1 MAINEK
7 VSGVGANSSRTDN
20 NVSERVKKI
29 QREAKIENANGGAY
43 SERANL
49 TNLTSGFSTPT
60 GSAVSSNPAAP
71 SVPISSQLTP
81 ITAPGNP
88 NVPFTD
94 GAGGNTPGKQ
104 PNELLSQMQSPDAG
118 SVLIRAMYLANPS
131 PYLRRMVEAYDAEGL
146 Y

>member
-29 QREAKIENANGGAY
+29 QREAKIENANGGSY
-43 SERANL
+43 SERSNLSNL
-49 TNLTSGFSTPT
+49 TAGNPTPT

-81 ITAPGNP
+81 
-88 NVPFTD
+88 
-94 GAGGNTPGKQ
+94 
-104 PNELLSQMQSPDAG
+104 NELLAQRQSPDAG
-118 SVLIRAMYLANPS
+118 AVLIRAMYMANPS